1 MAEEEAGAVSP
12 ETAEGAGAEAR
23 QLLESLKNASVGDLV
38 AAAGGGAY
46 CFACTDA
53 SDGGEVFSESPIKIE
68 GDGERL
74 KTGGIGLV
82 CRKGFLSEGAVTPNQ
97 DKLFVLS
104 ADDLP
109 SVYGIFDGHGDNGHE
124 VAQLVCESLPKLL
137 LRDERFGSFR
147 TEEEQTSMLKDA
159 FEKMQQ
165 LLVAVTESKTCDCSS
180 SGSAATVVIHYK
192 REGKLAMAT
201 IGEQLVQVLQPRT
214 AEEGVDD
221 SDYKG
226 DVLTEEY
233 HLLRKEEQE
242 RVRGKGAVIGERK
255 EAWQSWNSETITTTK
270 GQQVSVV
277 HMRSLGTLLGQEAGV
292 IYDPWIAFHSIGDR
306 DKVIVMS
313 LPGLFHFVPPKGI
326 ADFAR
331 DATTEKT
338 GEICQELATCALNMW
353 NCNHG
358 GELVDD
364 ISFILAHI

>member
-165 LLVAVTESKTCDCSS
+165 LLVVSAKRNSCILHEVKKVRPLFARLTQ
-180 SGSAATVVIHYK
+180 SAACCSHAYNVSLQEVRHHGVP
-192 REGKLAMAT
+192 RVLAPRCS
-201 IGEQLVQVLQPRT
+201 QL
-214 AEEGVDD
+214 
-221 SDYKG
+221 S
-226 DVLTEEY
+226 
-233 HLLRKEEQE
+233 
-242 RVRGKGAVIGERK
+242 
-255 EAWQSWNSETITTTK
+255 
-270 GQQVSVV
+270 
-277 HMRSLGTLLGQEAGV
+277 
-292 IYDPWIAFHSIGDR
+292 
-306 DKVIVMS
+306 
-313 LPGLFHFVPPKGI
+313 
-326 ADFAR
+326 
-331 DATTEKT
+331 
-338 GEICQELATCALNMW
+338 
-353 NCNHG
+353 
-358 GELVDD
+358 
-364 ISFILAHI
+364 